1 MNFKSFLSLRVP
13 KLSGRS
19 KFKNSVLINTL
30 IIGAVPFF
38 TGCAEHPVGA
48 GGQSSAGA
56 PVAGIVVND
65 PPIPPLREEVVTM
78 APDDASVWI
87 SGSWE
92 WHGSWIWFSG
102 HWAHRPYPSA
112 EWARGHWSHRAGGHV
127 WIAGNWR

>member
-56 PVAGIVVND
+56 PVAGRRNSA
-65 PPIPPLREEVVTM
+65 PPEE
-78 APDDASVWI
+78 ASPEA
-87 SGSWE
+87 GC
-92 WHGSWIWFSG
+92 
-102 HWAHRPYPSA
+102 ASA
-112 EWARGHWSHRAGGHV
+112 ETKTAARAAHAAKIRAAAGGWDV
-127 WIAGNWR
+127 DFIGRQTGAYGA